1 MISKLKDNRVDK
13 ILTSK
18 GIIGG
23 DIYYSPIL
31 TWIIALSI
39 ILLGGIGV
47 VYLLAS
53 SIYGYLLIPYF
64 IISYLLNTYKN
75 NSFALFDDKVIILNP
90 NFPFRKITIINNS
103 EIKLVTIDKTKSNWS
118 KLLLDFGENYLLIQT
133 KDKLLKFYCSALEA
147 DSYDENWIEKGIDEL
162 ELKFKEKGIQTEFK
176 LFP

>member
-64 IISYLLNTYKN
+64 IISYLLNAYKN
-75 NSFALFDDKVIILNP
+75 NSFALFDDKIIIINP
-90 NFPFRKITIINNS
+90 NIPFRKVIIINNS
-103 EIKLVTIDKTKSNWS
+103 EINLITIDKTKSNWS

-133 KDKLLKFYCSALEA
+133 KDKLLKFYCSGLEA
-147 DSYDENWIEKGIDEL
+147 DYVDENWTEKTIVEFDFKL
-162 ELKFKEKGIQTEFK
+162 KEKGIETEFK